1 MSIELY
7 VPFVAK
13 ELGLVPEQVRPEFG
27 DARRV
32 QELLWPVASFFAT
45 VAGIADYQ
53 ASAEA
58 EADAVL
64 EALEAD
70 PSAWGD
76 FSSDAAR
83 VLKDRTT
90 YALTVLEANARADEP
105 VICPPVT
112 LTEEM
117 QRAAMALLWLHR
129 TVIPSELSGRQ
140 Q

>member
-1 MSIELY
+1 MSVELY

-13 ELGLVPEQVRPEFG
+13 ELGLVSEQVRPEFG

-32 QELLWPVASFFAT
+32 QELLWPVATFFQT
-45 VAGIADYQ
+45 VAGIADYH
-53 ASAEA
+53 ASAET

-70 PSAWGD
+70 PSAWPD
-76 FSSDAAR
+76 LSSDAAR

-90 YALTVLEANARADEP
+90 YALSVLELNAQAGEP
-105 VICPPVT
+105 VICPPAS
-112 LTEEM
+112 LSEDI

-129 TVIPSELSGRQ
+129 VRIPAELSGRQ
-140 Q
+140 G